1 LELEGSQNVR
11 VLLYEDAERPLLRG
25 KAVIEVRKKTRKKF
39 IILLNEWNVIVC
51 KTLYRQLF

>member
-25 KAVIEVRKKTRKKF
+25 KAVIEVRKKNTQKIYNF
-39 IILLNEWNVIVC
+39 VE
-51 KTLYRQLF
+51 